1 MIIINY
7 HILCHNY
14 IAIISIINF
23 KNDRLDFNVNVQ
35 FPCVILLKEVQSI
48 AKCSYK
54 KKPKQVCSFLNG
66 VSV

>member
-14 IAIISIINF
+14 IKTISIATISIAIISIINF

-48 AKCSYK
+48 AKCSY
-54 KKPKQVCSFLNG
+54 
-66 VSV
+66 